1 MDAFTS
7 NDDQWM
13 DAFTSTPKS
22 KAILSIGGAGA
33 DPTTFSAMASSS
45 AFIQSSITA
54 ARHHGFDCLDL
65 HWEFP
70 TNSLD
75 MSNLA
80 LLLKDWRSVLNQEYV
95 DILSPTCLDYHG
107 GWEPNATAAHALLY
121 DNKSNVSTSYGVGG
135 VEEGRGGIEA
145 DSDGDAGVWADVDAK
160 GSGSAR
166 DQGAGR
172 RSGPGRRDSDLKLL
186 SCAKMTVIDENFPA
200 GMRVLAVDDDPT
212 CLKLLDTLLKK
223 CGYNVTT
230 ASQARVAWEMISE
243 NNDRFDLVISDV
255 YMPDMDGFKLLELV
269 GLKLDIPVINGD
281 PELVLKGVNNGACDY
296 LVKPIRIEELSN
308 IWQHVVRRMKCNPK
322 NLNDQTRAHQAI
334 GEGAVPKKILNL
346 MNVEGITREN
356 VASHLQKYR
365 HYLKKINNPATEQVV
380 MNMGSLDGFGDFQ
393 SFSGARPT
401 NVALSHCAGGMLG
414 RVNSPGN
421 VNIHNFTPST
431 LVQPSQ
437 AQNVSNSIDSVVA
450 TQQGQWSS
458 AVTAVSSLVSG
469 PMNNPQMLHGNAQ
482 QPLSS
487 GGFIHQS
494 ASFNSGVSYPT
505 GVNWQKRVE
514 ASEMQHPN
522 PLLSAEPFHSQLPL
536 NVFSDNN
543 SSGTYVQNNPI
554 ALSSGLGLPPFEVS
568 REMQC
573 QVGSMGDVQ
582 NVAQCWAEQGQGS
595 GVLNQKMDMYTGG
608 GSSVGASALVQQ
620 NGNLATE
627 STSSSNEDLLFS
639 EQPKLLPGYTPQGYD
654 PLDELVNVM
663 LKPQQDEAVPD
674 DELAFA
680 NHSFGAGT
688 Q

>member
-1 MDAFTS
+1 
-7 NDDQWM
+7 
-13 DAFTSTPKS
+13 
-22 KAILSIGGAGA
+22 
-33 DPTTFSAMASSS
+33 
-45 AFIQSSITA
+45 
-54 ARHHGFDCLDL
+54 
-65 HWEFP
+65 
-70 TNSLD
+70 
-75 MSNLA
+75 
-80 LLLKDWRSVLNQEYV
+80 
-95 DILSPTCLDYHG
+95 
-107 GWEPNATAAHALLY
+107 
-121 DNKSNVSTSYGVGG
+121 
-135 VEEGRGGIEA
+135 
-145 DSDGDAGVWADVDAK
+145 
-160 GSGSAR
+160 
-166 DQGAGR
+166 
-172 RSGPGRRDSDLKLL
+172 
-186 SCAKMTVIDENFPA
+186 MTVIDENFPA

-269 GLKLDIPVINGD
+269 GLKLDIPVIMLSADGD

-334 GEGAVPKKILNL
+334 GEGHGSSSAGNTDQNEKCNRMKKDDEDVYDGDGNDDEDEDNVPRKKRRVTWTKELHMKFLQTISVLGIERAVPKKILNL